1 MINIPFDKDRSHY
14 LVVGVGKRE
23 DDSPA
28 MAVSALDAEHLKRA
42 FHSYGLFSNKD
53 QQLLTNEEATK
64 AGILD
69 KLDQLATK
77 TNKERADLVIIFF
90 SGHGAVLD
98 DTYYLICRDTSVE
111 DVNTAIEGAVFVEK
125 LKAIRCDKML
135 VLLDCCHSAGMTDI
149 PFDKELILEQPN
161 RVILTACAKS
171 QLSYLS
177 SPVSVFT
184 YAVIE
189 ALGGKFLPGSDD
201 KEVTVFNLAMDVRE
215 RVVALSE
222 QVLKPAEVQKPQL
235 NVLEKSGTTNF
246 ILARYPLGG
255 PREIKIFKDEFA
267 ALKSV
272 DGKDLNME
280 AGKITDKEYRDK
292 FKWMITNTIV
302 NSGDGNYIVQGS
314 TINSGLS
321 EAALKD
327 ILNRM
332 EAKDKIIETLVS
344 ELKNHPD
351 PASQALKAKI
361 ETVASFNEKEK
372 KNLEEQLNL
381 WVEKKGLFERK
392 KIINTDPGTDFYLF
406 KEIENI
412 DKEIS
417 KVKEA
422 LNKI

>member
-314 TINSGLS
+314 TINNGLS

-332 EAKDKIIETLVS
+332 EAKDKIIETLIR
-344 ELKNHPD
+344 ELKNQPD